1 MQHRA
6 ILNVIFCKKKIFFYT
21 AHKPH
26 VVVCEETNNGGTEIE
41 STALFFQ
48 LQIFCAE
55 FIGFRLKSYFAM
67 LEIEQFRIVFNIFL
81 QDTAGWIQKKHSS
94 AKFFDE
100 N

>member
-1 MQHRA
+1 
-6 ILNVIFCKKKIFFYT
+6 
-21 AHKPH
+21 
-26 VVVCEETNNGGTEIE
+26 
-41 STALFFQ
+41 
-48 LQIFCAE
+48 
-55 FIGFRLKSYFAM
+55 M